1 LGRLGNANDA
11 GRHCLNWSMA
21 GIGSGLEQSTA
32 RLCCLILLAPL
43 CSTRCIFLCA
53 ATPILLPTGLYGR
66 ISVDVHHALNLV
78 TTGPAS
84 ENLSLVIE
92 IVISIRAASR

>member
-1 LGRLGNANDA
+1 
-11 GRHCLNWSMA
+11 MA

-32 RLCCLILLAPL
+32 RLCCQSYWPALLDAGL
-43 CSTRCIFLCA
+43 FFLRA

>member
-1 LGRLGNANDA
+1 
-11 GRHCLNWSMA
+11 MA
-21 GIGSGLEQSTA
+21 GIGSGLSSP
-32 RLCCLILLAPL
+32 LLAFVVQSYWP
-43 CSTRCIFLCA
+43 RFVRRGAIFLRA
-53 ATPILLPTGLYGR
+53 ATPILLPAGLYGR